1 MNRLDAIDS
10 KSLRSDIPTFRP
22 GDELKVHVKVIEGN
36 KSRVQV
42 FQGVV
47 ISRSGAGVR
56 ESFTIR
62 KISYGVGVERTF
74 PVHTPIIE
82 KIEVVRKGES
92 RRAKLYFL
100 RNLTGKATK
109 IKERRGA
116 DGELTVEAQYV
127 AAVAETAKVKI
138 KAEPEVA
145 AAEEAS
151 GDVKVVTAK
160 TDSAESKA

>member
-1 MNRLDAIDS
+1 
-10 KSLRSDIPTFRP
+10 
-22 GDELKVHVKVIEGN
+22 
-36 KSRVQV
+36 
-42 FQGVV
+42 
-47 ISRSGAGVR
+47 
-56 ESFTIR
+56 
-62 KISYGVGVERTF
+62 
-74 PVHTPIIE
+74 
-82 KIEVVRKGES
+82 
-92 RRAKLYFL
+92 LYFL

-127 AAVAETAKVKI
+127 AAVAETAKVEI